1 MLEFGYLYYQKSQLA
16 QLHNFS
22 NKHNVLLSHQT
33 ISTFLMPVFSA
44 NYMFHVIN
52 ESKFSTFIFFKV
64 SNIAH
69 IFCCH
74 LPVHMF
80 HTRYKNISLTELD

>member
-1 MLEFGYLYYQKSQLA
+1 MLEFGYLYYHKFQQA

-22 NKHNVLLSHQT
+22 NKHNVFLSHQT

-44 NYMFHVIN
+44 NYMFHDIN

-74 LPVHMF
+74 FPVHMF
-80 HTRYKNISLTELD
+80 HTRYKNINLTELD